1 MNSLRRRIICV
12 FALLAVLPVFAQSP
26 DLAGKRLHFFPLIAH
41 GSDFHTILFLANSA
55 HGENR
60 CTLDLRGSGLDS
72 GSFYPHQR
80 VIWSGATR
88 ATIEFDEDY
97 PSLRMISMVG
107 RNLAFGYANLDCAG
121 PVFARISLSLYESN
135 TVVGTTVVPDS
146 QRGTNFSF
154 PALPHGG
161 SLGLVFSNDS
171 GSNASCAVQLLNG
184 RGEILGRNSFAVNRY
199 STSLRFLD
207 DLTAIP
213 RGLTGGSASVSCNTR
228 LGAVGLPFDAP
239 VFSSI
244 ASVLPQGDAAA
255 NRRQFIPLIADG
267 DGFNTHLFVTNSAR
281 SANRC
286 TLDLQGAG
294 LDYGRFEGLD
304 DSSATFELDGPG
316 AQATITST
324 GANAL
329 AFGYA
334 GLECDGAVVA
344 RGLLSAETPD
354 RLAGM
359 AAIPGVPAVKDFR
372 FPVLPGSGEFALIF
386 ANGAGADIDCSLWLD
401 DYRNEILD
409 NTSLTVPTQ
418 SLELRFI
425 DELFEIEER
434 SSVLSVHAN
443 CDGAVAAMG
452 MPLIGALFSTVPPLL
467 IGPPDRT
474 ATVPLLLDA
483 AGCSKGRFV
492 NDSALAGD
500 CRVLVDFANT
510 LIEGGSTANDLPVRQ
525 WGRGEQVRLEDWT
538 GVGVYEGRVNAI
550 NLRNFGLRGTISP
563 DLDQLDGLTLLDL
576 GNNDLTGTIPPEL
589 GRLQS
594 LQTIF
599 LHGNRLTG
607 GIPAELSELTN
618 LLILNLDSNRLT
630 GPIPPELGDLLEMKE
645 LRARDNFLSGEVP
658 PGLWRITDLEVLD
671 FENNQLTG
679 PVPPEL
685 GRLPR
690 LRTLNLSRNLLSG
703 PIPRQLVQ
711 ASRLERLELDRNELI
726 GEIPPQFGSL
736 ANLYLLNLTR
746 NKLTGPIP
754 TQLAEISR
762 LHYLYLG
769 YNELTG
775 PLPAV
780 FADLFN
786 LRSLS
791 VWGNKLEGTIPT
803 AFSETPNLR
812 TLAVG
817 FNDFSGTLP
826 RVFWAKM
833 ARGELAVHTGGT
845 AITGVEIPIA
855 RRPDTDYSGDAAD
868 NGNATFQSISLFQG
882 PLVAKISPNGNWR
895 EYQTPIFNR
904 RAAFAVSIDHEVS
917 APPLVAGRVR
927 NEADEEIAGQL
938 QRSSYHTTER
948 TGDARWRTEYLFDLP
963 GASFLPGS
971 EVVFMIDP
979 DNELPETNENDNVT
993 GRIFLRGEF
1002 APGLRITFI
1011 PFHLPGED
1019 PPVLD
1024 TELLMRGINAYFPI
1038 SGDYETKIAP
1048 AIELD
1053 SSSTGEMLAEV
1064 RNLWNLEGDPDEFY
1078 HGITM
1083 QPIGG
1088 RAALSGW
1095 VAISQAATYSTIPHE
1110 FGHNMSLRHPLG
1122 CDAAGP
1128 DHDYPYLEGRLG
1140 PERGWDHNWHRFVSG
1155 EVERFGDVMS
1165 YCTEIDFI
1173 SDYHY
1178 EKAWDYWRRNGT
1190 YSRTR
1195 ASASAAVATEAVEGA
1210 APAIGGMGGALPGTT
1225 LAASAEETQSL
1236 ALSGEISAEGVWSLG
1251 QAQISER
1258 GPRPPAEDGEYR
1270 LILYDAAGAQIYEEP
1285 LAPIEVGDSDDS
1297 FWAARTP
1304 LPLRTAAEI
1313 VILDPRGNE
1322 VLRQALPA
1330 LE

>member
-55 HGENR
+55 HGENE
-60 CTLDLRGSGLDS
+60 CTLDLRGTGLDS
-72 GSFYPHQR
+72 GSFYSHQR
-80 VIWSGATR
+80 VFWSGATR

-97 PSLRMISMVG
+97 PSLRMISRVG
-107 RNLAFGYANLDCAG
+107 RNLAFGYANLDCGG
-121 PVFARISLSLYESN
+121 PVFARVSLSLYESS
-135 TVVGTTVVPDS
+135 TVVGTAVVPDS
-146 QRGTNFSF
+146 RRGTNFSF
-154 PALPHGG
+154 PALPHAG

-171 GSNASCAVQLLNG
+171 GFNASCSVQLLNG
-184 RGEILGRNSFAVNRY
+184 RGEILDRNSFAVGRY

-213 RGLTGGSASVSCNTR
+213 RGLTGGSASVSCNAR
-228 LGAVGLPFDAP
+228 LGAVALPFDAP

-255 NRRQFIPLIADG
+255 NRRQYIPLIADG
-267 DGFNTHLFVTNSAR
+267 DGFRTRLLVTNSAR
-281 SANRC
+281 AANRC
-286 TLDLQGAG
+286 MLDLQGEG
-294 LDYGRFEGLD
+294 LGYDRFEGLD
-304 DSSATFELDGPG
+304 ASGAAFALTRPG
-316 AQATITST
+316 AQATIAST

-334 GLECDGAVVA
+334 GLECDGPVVA
-344 RGLLSAETPD
+344 RSLLSAGTPD
-354 RLAGM
+354 RPAGM
-359 AAIPGVPAVKDFR
+359 AAIPGVPAVEDFR
-372 FPVLPGSGEFALIF
+372 FPVLPRSGEFALIF
-386 ANGAGADIDCSLWLD
+386 ANDSGADIDCALWVD
-401 DYRNEILD
+401 DYQNDILD
-409 NTSLTVPTQ
+409 NSSLTVPAH

-425 DELFEIEER
+425 DEQFDVSER
-434 SSVLSVHAN
+434 SSVFSVHAS

-452 MPLIGALFSTVPPLL
+452 MPLHGALFSAVPPLL

-474 ATVPLLLDA
+474 VTAPLLLDA
-483 AGCSKGRFV
+483 AGCSNGRFV

-500 CRVLVDFANT
+500 CRVLVDFANM
-510 LIEGGSTANDLPVRQ
+510 LIEGGSTAADLPVRQ
-525 WGRGEQVRLEDWT
+525 WGSGGQVRLQDWA
-538 GVGVYEGRVNAI
+538 GVGVYQGRVSGI
-550 NLRNFGLRGTISP
+550 NLPNLGLRGAISP
-563 DLDQLDGLTLLDL
+563 DLDQLDGLTLIDL
-576 GNNDLTGTIPPEL
+576 SNNDLTGPIPPEL
-589 GRLQS
+589 GRLRS

-607 GIPAELSELTN
+607 GIPPELAELTN
-618 LLILNLDSNRLT
+618 LTILNLDSNRLT
-630 GPIPPELGDLLEMKE
+630 GPIPPEFGDLRDLKE
-645 LRARDNFLSGEVP
+645 FRARDNFLSGEVP

-679 PVPPEL
+679 PVPLEL

-711 ASRLERLELDRNELI
+711 AGRLERLELDRNELT
-726 GEIPPQFGSL
+726 GEIPPQLGNL
-736 ANLYLLNLTR
+736 ANMYLLNLTR

-754 TQLAEISR
+754 TELAQISR
-762 LHYLYLG
+762 LHYLFLS

-775 PLPAV
+775 PLPAA

-786 LRSLS
+786 LRSLY
-791 VWGNKLEGTIPT
+791 VWGNKLEGTIPV
-803 AFSETPNLR
+803 AFSRTPNLR
-812 TLAVG
+812 TLSVG

-826 RVFWAKM
+826 RVFWEKM

-845 AITGVEIPIA
+845 AITGVESPIV
-855 RRPDTDYSGDAAD
+855 RRPEPDYSSDAAD
-868 NGNATFQSISLFQG
+868 NGNAAFQSISLFQG

-904 RAAFAVSIDHEVS
+904 RAAFAVSIDHEVRT
-917 APPLVAGRVR
+917 PPLVTGRVLDY
-927 NEADEEIAGQL
+927 ADELLPGRLE
-938 QRSSYHTTER
+938 RSSYYTTER
-948 TGDARWRTEYLFDLP
+948 TGDSRWRTEYLFDLP
-963 GASFLPGS
+963 GALYTPGNG
-971 EVVFMIDP
+971 VVFTIDP
-979 DNELPETNENDNVT
+979 DNELPETNENDNET
-993 GRIFLRGEF
+993 GPIVLRGAT
-1002 APGLRITFI
+1002 APDLRITFI
-1011 PFHLPGED
+1011 PFHRPGED

-1024 TELLMRGINAYFPI
+1024 TDFLMRGIDAYFPI
-1038 SGDYETKIAP
+1038 SGDYETKVAP

-1064 RNLWNLEGDPDEFY
+1064 RNLWNLESDPDEFY

-1083 QPIGG
+1083 EPIGG
-1088 RAALSGW
+1088 RAAISGQ

-1128 DHDYPYLEGRLG
+1128 DHDYPYPEGRLG

-1155 EVERFGDVMS
+1155 EMERFGDVMS

-1195 ASASAAVATEAVEGA
+1195 GSASAVVATEAAEGA
-1210 APAIGGMGGALPGTT
+1210 APAIGGIGGALPGTT
-1225 LAASAEETQSL
+1225 LAAAAEETRSL
-1236 ALSGEISAEGVWSLG
+1236 ALSGGISAEGVWSLG
-1251 QAQISER
+1251 QAQLSER
-1258 GPRPPAEDGEYR
+1258 GPRPPAEDGEYT
-1270 LILYDAAGAQIYEEP
+1270 LILFDAAGVQVYEEA
-1285 LAPIEVGDSDDS
+1285 LAPIEVGDSDES

-1313 VILDPRGNE
+1313 VILDPQGNE
-1322 VLRQALPA
+1322 VLRQTLPPM
-1330 LE
+1330 